1 MDVWITGLNVGG
13 EVFADEA
20 VEESA
25 EDILLEVPAIDRAT
39 HVVGD
44 FPNLAL
50 QGGALLDA
58 CHDWMLVSVS
68 TVYRFKVAVN
78 GSALR
83 MAEP

>member
-1 MDVWITGLNVGG
+1 MDVRITRLDVGD

-20 VEESA
+20 IKQSA

-44 FPNLAL
+44 LPDLPL

-58 CHDWMLVSVS
+58 CHSEIVRVC
-68 TVYRFKVAVN
+68 A
-78 GSALR
+78 AL
-83 MAEP
+83 M